1 MLWLIIALSSYF
13 LLALVALGD
22 KYILA
27 GPPNPKTYAFYV
39 GVLGILA
46 LALIPFVGFFVP
58 DLPIIL
64 LSVLAGAIFVFA
76 LYGLYSGLEH
86 FEVSRI
92 IPAIGGLVPLFTF
105 GLAYFLVG
113 GETVLSGWSLSSFIL
128 LLAGSVLIT
137 FKTKKAFLSRSL
149 KISAIAAFLFA
160 LSFVLTKQVY
170 LAQPFWNGFI
180 WIRIGGFLAALSF
193 IVTQDVRREIFTG
206 QSVFQ
211 RKTGSIFILN
221 KILGAGAAVLQ
232 NWAIALA
239 GFAYLAVINAL
250 QGVQYVFLFVLAVLL
265 STRFPKVFKS
275 NLSKKDI
282 IQKTTAILLIIAGLI
297 VLTLSNC
304 R

>member
-13 LLALVALGD
+13 LLALVSIGD

-39 GVLGILA
+39 GILGILA
-46 LALIPFVGFFVP
+46 LALIPFVGFSVP
-58 DLPIIL
+58 ELQTAL
-64 LSVLAGAIFVFA
+64 LSILAGAIFVFA

-92 IPAIGGLVPLFTF
+92 VPAIGGLVPLFTF
-105 GLAYFLVG
+105 GMVYFIIG
-113 GETVLSGWSLSSFIL
+113 GETILSGWSLLSFVL
-128 LLAGSVLIT
+128 LLMGSVLIT
-137 FKTKKAFLSRSL
+137 FKTKKVFLSQSL
-149 KISAIAAFLFA
+149 KISAISAFLFA

-170 LAQPFWNGFI
+170 VSQPFWNGFI

-193 IVTQDVRREIFTG
+193 ISTQDVRKEIFTR
-206 QSVFQ
+206 QSVFE
-211 RKTGSIFILN
+211 RKTGSIFIIN

-250 QGVQYVFLFVLAVLL
+250 QGVQYVFLFVFAALL
-265 STRFPKVFKS
+265 STKFPKIFKS
-275 NLSKKDI
+275 NISKKDI
-282 IQKTTAILLIIAGLI
+282 IQKITAILLIVTGLI